1 LNGLLLDDL
10 LRACVENEGSDLHI
24 KADSPPLI
32 RIHGDLL
39 PLDIDPTASLPVS
52 LNSEEA
58 KWYCFSILSETQ
70 KARFEEEYELDFAYE
85 IKGVARFRANL
96 FMQRG
101 NVGGVF
107 RVIPYEIR
115 TLEDL
120 NLPEICKAFAERPR
134 GLILV
139 TGPAGSGK
147 STTQAAMIDY
157 INRNFPCH
165 IITVEDPV
173 EFVHTDSQALINQ
186 RELDTDT
193 LSFPNAL
200 KSALREDPDVI
211 LIGEMRDL
219 ETISLAITAAETGHL
234 VFGTL
239 HTTDA
244 VQTVDRVIDV
254 FPTHQ
259 QQQVRMQ
266 MSVNLLG
273 VISQTLIKRKDGAGR
288 VAAYEVLVAIP
299 AVRNLIRE
307 AKTYQIGSIIQTG
320 HRHGMQSLDQAM
332 ADMVRLG
339 VVTVEE
345 ASSKASNPLEFQ
357 ALLSFNEDEASVT
370 SRNGTHP

>member
-1 LNGLLLDDL
+1 MNGLLLDDL
-10 LRACVENEGSDLHI
+10 LRACVENEGSDLHL
-24 KADSPPLI
+24 KADSPPLV

-39 PLDIDPTASLPVS
+39 PLDIDPNAPEPIALTG
-52 LNSEEA
+52 EQA
-58 KWYCFSILSETQ
+58 KWLCFSILSDTQ
-70 KARFEEEYELDFAYE
+70 RARFDEEFELDFAYE
-85 IKGVARFRANL
+85 IKEVARFRANL
-96 FMQRG
+96 FVQRG
-101 NVGGVF
+101 HVGGVF
-107 RVIPYEIR
+107 RVIPYQIR
-115 TLEDL
+115 TLEELD
-120 NLPEICKAFAERPR
+120 LPEICKTFAERPR
-134 GLILV
+134 GLVLV

-157 INRNFPCH
+157 INKTQPVH

-173 EFVHTDSQALINQ
+173 EFVHTDYEALINQ

-273 VISQTLIKRKDGAGR
+273 VISQTLLKRKDGAGR

-320 HRHGMQSLDQAM
+320 HKRGMQSLDQAM
-332 ADMVRLG
+332 ADLVREG
-339 VVTVEE
+339 IITPEE
-345 ASSKASNPLEFQ
+345 ATSKASNADELK
-357 ALLSFNEDEASVT
+357 ALLSFNQDET
-370 SRNGTHP
+370 SSNGTHP